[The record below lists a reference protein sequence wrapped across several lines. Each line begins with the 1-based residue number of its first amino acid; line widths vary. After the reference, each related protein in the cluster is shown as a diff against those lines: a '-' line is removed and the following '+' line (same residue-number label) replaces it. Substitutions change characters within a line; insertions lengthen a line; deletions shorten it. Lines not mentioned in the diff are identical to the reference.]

1 MFILHPVN
9 TWRLRLSMK
18 FSEDDLERLAV
29 VLYAAQQDLEEDLS
43 EIKNTRIGTVA
54 IEVELDH
61 ITGLLQRLQKQIMHK
76 RDHKKGA

>member
-1 MFILHPVN
+1 MFILHRGN
-9 TWRLRLSMK
+9 TQKLRSSMK

-29 VLYAAQQDLEEDLS
+29 VLYAAQQDLEEDLA

-61 ITGLLQRLQKQIMHK
+61 IVGLLQRLQKQIMHK
-76 RDHKKGA
+76 RDNKKGA